1 LPYAAS
7 SLGGVES
14 LVTRPAA
21 GGHTGPGAAEAE
33 GVDEDLIRFSA
44 GIEATEDL
52 LADFA
57 QALEG

>member
-1 LPYAAS
+1 M
-7 SLGGVES
+7 ES